1 MDTYLPSPAST
12 DLLAAGHISPKTL
25 LGAGSSERET
35 LGHMIASQIATMIL
49 RRDPEEQRTVLV
61 GTGIAK
67 VDLGRES
74 WFDLLELLVKVV

>member
-1 MDTYLPSPAST
+1 
-12 DLLAAGHISPKTL
+12 
-25 LGAGSSERET
+25 
-35 LGHMIASQIATMIL
+35 MIL